1 MPASLIG
8 SATSAVHGKLIF
20 GRRVR
25 VLAAHAA
32 ALVPS
37 DARSVVD
44 VGCGDG
50 TLAQLILARRSDLEI
65 SGLEI
70 RARPVTAI
78 PVQEF
83 DGRILPLDDASRDVV
98 LMVDVL
104 HHAEDPQLLLREA
117 ARVARTAVIIKDHL
131 SDPWLGHQRLG
142 VMDWVGNIGHGVP
155 LRNGYWSRAEW
166 SDAFARAELH
176 ERERRERLGLY
187 PAPTRWLF
195 ETGLHF
201 MSRLQ
206 PEHRSTR

>member
-8 SATSAVHGKLIF
+8 SATSAVHSRLVF

-25 VLAAHAA
+25 VLATHAA
-32 ALVPS
+32 QLLPK
-37 DARSVVD
+37 DARTVLD

-50 TLAQLILARRSDLEI
+50 ALARLIIDRRADLEI

-70 RARPVTAI
+70 RARPATAI

-83 DGRILPLDDASRDVV
+83 DGRHLPLENASRDVV

-104 HHAEDPQLLLREA
+104 HHAEDPRLLLREA
-117 ARVARTAVIIKDHL
+117 ARVARKAVIIKDHL

-142 VMDWVGNIGHGVP
+142 VMDWVGNVGHGVP
-155 LRNGYWSRAEW
+155 LRDGYLSRAQW
-166 SDAFARAELH
+166 SDAFAQAGLREC
-176 ERERRERLGLY
+176 ERRERLGLY
-187 PAPTRWLF
+187 PAPVRWLF

-201 MSRLQ
+201 LSRLE
-206 PEHRSTR
+206 PEKTRS